1 MKEVN
6 IFIISKGRSGYMG
19 NGRIELKIGD
29 TYRSLNYGDFTII
42 SVEEKNG
49 KQTRR
54 ATIQFKDTGAIHTAS
69 IFNILRGNVR
79 DKSVPIRRTDNVIID
94 FDKVYQSK
102 NYGAYKIIVD
112 EGKGERGTRMV
123 RIRFIDTGY
132 ENVVT
137 YSNAVY
143 GTVRDHIVFDK
154 RNAIDYDKIYQSK
167 NYGPFKILRQVR
179 SKNGSRR
186 VEIQFINT
194 GAISEVY
201 VSSAKLG
208 QVRDPSVESVKYKK
222 KK

>member
-19 NGRIELKIGD
+19 NERIELKIGD
-29 TYRSLNYGDFTII
+29 IYRSLNYGDFIII

-49 KQTRR
+49 KQARR

-94 FDKVYQSK
+94 FDKVYQSN
-102 NYGAYKIIVD
+102 NYGTYKIIAD
-112 EGKGERGTRMV
+112 EGRNERGTRIV
-123 RIRFIDTGY
+123 RIQFIDTGY
-132 ENVVT
+132 ESTVT
-137 YSNAVY
+137 YSHAIS
-143 GTVRDHIVFDK
+143 GGVRDHIAFNK
-154 RNAIDYDKIYQSK
+154 NNAIDFNKIYQSK

>member
-19 NGRIELKIGD
+19 NERIELKIGD
-29 TYRSLNYGDFTII
+29 IYRSLNYGDFIII

-49 KQTRR
+49 KQARR

-94 FDKVYQSK
+94 FDKVYQSN
-102 NYGAYKIIVD
+102 NYGTYKIIAD
-112 EGKGERGTRMV
+112 EGRNERGTRIV
-123 RIRFIDTGY
+123 RIQFIDTGY
-132 ENVVT
+132 ESTVT
-137 YSNAVY
+137 YSHAIS
-143 GTVRDHIVFDK
+143 GGVRDHIAFNK
-154 RNAIDYDKIYQSK
+154 KNAIDFNKIYQSK

-208 QVRDPSVESVKYKK
+208 QLRDPSVESVKYKK